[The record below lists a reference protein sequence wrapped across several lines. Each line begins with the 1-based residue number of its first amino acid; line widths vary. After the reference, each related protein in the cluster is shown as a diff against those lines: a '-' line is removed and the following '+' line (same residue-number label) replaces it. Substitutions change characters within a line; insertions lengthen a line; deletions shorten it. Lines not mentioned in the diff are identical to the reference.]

1 MISYYISGSN
11 PTAFRYKEPI
21 SSGSLAISLTNM
33 LTYASSSISLGT
45 SSYST
50 TADSQ
55 LIQFN
60 FPQISGSKVGDQYRM
75 VLWDTTGSVSTI
87 QYKGSVQVFAQQSQS
102 YFVSGS
108 NKVNYT
114 TQNDTSLSYTSSNEY
129 IIL

>member
-1 MISYYISGSN
+1 MISYYVSGSN
-11 PTAFRYKEPI
+11 QTAFRYTQPI

-33 LTYASSSISLGT
+33 LTYVSTSISLGT

-50 TADSQ
+50 TPNSQ

-60 FPQISGSKVGDQYRM
+60 FPQISGSKVADEYRM
-75 VLWDTTGSVSTI
+75 ILWDTTGSVSTI
-87 QYKGSVQVFAQQSQS
+87 QYKGTVQVFAQQTAS
-102 YFVSGS
+102 YFVSAS

>member
-1 MISYYISGSN
+1 MISYYVSGSN

-33 LTYASSSISLGT
+33 LTYQSSSITLGT
-45 SSYST
+45 ASYST
-50 TADSQ
+50 TPDSQ

-60 FPQISGSKVGDQYRM
+60 FPQISGSKTGDQFRM

-87 QYKGSVQVFAQQSQS
+87 QYKGTVQVFAQESAS
-102 YFVSGS
+102 YFVSSS

-114 TQNDTSLSYTSSNEY
+114 TQNDTALSYTSSNEF

>member
-1 MISYYISGSN
+1 MISYYVSGSN
-11 PTAFRYKEPI
+11 TTAFRYADPI
-21 SSGSLAISLTNM
+21 TSGSLAISLTNM
-33 LTYASSSISLGT
+33 LTYVSTSIALPT
-45 SSYST
+45 SSYTT

-60 FPQISGSKVGDQYRM
+60 FPQISGSKVGDEYRM
-75 VLWDTTGSVSTI
+75 VLWDTTGSVSTL
-87 QYKGSVQVFAQQSQS
+87 QYKGTIQVFAQQSQS
-102 YFVSGS
+102 YFVSQS

>member
-1 MISYYISGSN
+1 
-11 PTAFRYKEPI
+11 
-21 SSGSLAISLTNM
+21 M
-33 LTYASSSISLGT
+33 LTYVSTSISLGT

-50 TADSQ
+50 TPDSQ

-60 FPQISGSKVGDQYRM
+60 FPQISGSKVADEYRM
-75 VLWDTTGSVSTI
+75 LLWDTTGSVSTI
-87 QYKGSVQVFAQQSQS
+87 QYKGTVQVFAQQTAS
-102 YFVSGS
+102 YFVSAS

>member
-1 MISYYISGSN
+1 MISYFVSGSN
-11 PTAFRYKEPI
+11 TTAFRYKEPI

-33 LTYASSSISLGT
+33 LTYASSSITLAT

-50 TADSQ
+50 TPDSQ

-75 VLWDTTGSVSTI
+75 VLWDTTGSQSTL
-87 QYKGSVQVFAQQSQS
+87 QYKGTLQVFSQQSQS
-102 YFVSGS
+102 YFVSQS
-108 NKVNYT
+108 NKVDYT
-114 TQNDTSLSYTSSNEY
+114 TQNDTSLSYTSSNQY

>member
-1 MISYYISGSN
+1 MISYYVSGSN

-45 SSYST
+45 GSYST
-50 TADSQ
+50 VADSQ

-75 VLWDTTGSVSTI
+75 ILWDTTGSVSTI
-87 QYKGSVQVFAQQSQS
+87 QYKGSLQVFAQQSAS
-102 YFVSGS
+102 YFVSSS
-108 NKVNYT
+108 NKINYT

>member
-1 MISYYISGSN
+1 MISYYVSGSN

-75 VLWDTTGSVSTI
+75 VLWDTTGSASTI

-102 YFVSGS
+102 YFVSSS

>member
-1 MISYYISGSN
+1 MISYFVSGSN
-11 PTAFRYKEPI
+11 TTAFRYKEPI

-33 LTYASSSISLGT
+33 LTYASSSITLAT

-50 TADSQ
+50 TPDSQ

-75 VLWDTTGSVSTI
+75 VLWDTTGSVSTL
-87 QYKGSVQVFAQQSQS
+87 QYKGTVQVFSQQSQS
-102 YFVSGS
+102 YFVSQS
-108 NKVNYT
+108 NKVDYT
-114 TQNDTSLSYTSSNEY
+114 TQNDTSLSYTSSNQY

>member
-1 MISYYISGSN
+1 MISYYVSGSN
-11 PTAFRYKEPI
+11 QTAFRYKEPI

-75 VLWDTTGSVSTI
+75 ILWDTTGSVSTI
-87 QYKGSVQVFAQQSQS
+87 QYKGTVQVFAQQSAS
-102 YFVSGS
+102 YFVSSS

>member
-1 MISYYISGSN
+1 MISYYVSGSN